1 MKDLTFSNTVM
12 PVVSM
17 CDLCAASEPFY
28 HIDRAADF
36 YVLIYVIE
44 GAIYVTENDI
54 DYEIKQGELLILR
67 KGVHH
72 FGKRECPK
80 GTRWYYF
87 HFDMKEITDNAEYA
101 EFYPDSGALPQYC
114 PLAYKIKLP
123 QYSVNLRGSGIEKK
137 LADII
142 EYSISDDRTKCW
154 RMNSLLFDL
163 LTEIA
168 IGEDVEAGEKS
179 LSARVKESLAKRVKE
194 QFSAASLEQEFFLSY
209 KYMSAVFKR
218 DTGTTMQR
226 YHNSLRM
233 NEAARLLRS
242 TLSPIGEIAQNL
254 GFSDMLYFSRC
265 FHSFFGVSPTEYRRS
280 LPVFQKT
287 AH

>member
-1 MKDLTFSNTVM
+1 MNSLIFSNAVM
-12 PVVSM
+12 PVISM
-17 CDLCAASEPFY
+17 CDLCAATEPFY
-28 HIDRAADF
+28 HPDRVADF

-44 GAIYVTENDI
+44 GAIYVTEEDT
-54 DYEIKQGELLILR
+54 DYEIKSGELIILK

-72 FGKRECPK
+72 FGKKETPK

-87 HFDMKEITDNAEYA
+87 HFDMQENAEG
-101 EFYPDSGALPQYC
+101 ELFCPDTGALPQYS
-114 PLAYKIKLP
+114 PLAYKTKLP
-123 QYSVNLRGSGIEKK
+123 QYSINLHGSRIEKK

-142 EYSISDDRTKCW
+142 DYSISSDRMKCW
-154 RMNSLLFDL
+154 RMNSLLHDL

-168 IGEDVEAGEKS
+168 IGEGEENGEKS
-179 LSARVKESLAKRVKE
+179 LSQRVKESLAKRVRE
-194 QFSAASLEQEFFLSY
+194 PFSAGALEQEFFLSY

-218 DTGTTMQR
+218 DTGTTMQK

-242 TLSPIGEIAQNL
+242 TFSTIGEIAEAL

-280 LPVFQKT
+280 LPVFLGQN
-287 AH
+287 